1 MSKNRFFA
9 CIRSSFFSRLLM
21 AVAATAITGTA
32 YAAGEAWP
40 KEITL
45 GYQKYGPLIILKST
59 GELEKRL
66 KAHGVTVNWAE
77 FQFGPPMLEALNAGS
92 LDFAV
97 TGETPPVAAQA
108 AKGSPLVYVASEPAS
123 PQGEGIVVKADSEL
137 KTIADL
143 KGKKVAVAKGS
154 NAHFFLIQALAKA
167 GLTLDD
173 IGATYLAPADA
184 RAALERGDVAAWS
197 IWDYFYAAAEIQL
210 GVRALA
216 TGEGI
221 VNNYAFYTSRRD
233 FAGQYPALI
242 DVVLD
247 EVRKTDQWVKNNPV
261 EASEKLAAHVG
272 IDAKILEK
280 ALRRSNYGPEPLK
293 PEVTA
298 AQQKIADTLL
308 AIKLLPYQINV
319 QDAVWQPKGK

>member
-1 MSKNRFFA
+1 MSKKRFFTA
-9 CIRSSFFSRLLM
+9 IQSLM
-21 AVAATAITGTA
+21 AVAAMATALSGTA

-66 KAHGVTVNWAE
+66 QEHGVTVNWAE

-92 LDFAV
+92 LDFAI

-108 AKGSPLVYVASEPAS
+108 SKGSSIVYIANEPAS

-137 KTIADL
+137 KTVADL

-173 IGATYLAPADA
+173 ISVAYLAPADA

-210 GVRALA
+210 GARALT

-233 FAGQYPALI
+233 FAEQYPALL
-242 DVVLD
+242 DAMLD
-247 EVRKTDQWVKNNPV
+247 EVRKTDQWIKDNPA
-261 EASEKLAAHVG
+261 EASQKLAAHVG

-298 AQQKIADTLL
+298 AQQTIADTLL
-308 AIKLLPYQINV
+308 AVKLLPNQIKV
-319 QDAVWQPKGK
+319 QDAVWQPQGK